1 MGETRSWMSSAN
13 SRLYKCLDIHKIMN
27 NPVKLTSLL
36 HSERPPPKCNVW
48 CHGDGL
54 DLLTKSSG
62 KEKIAKNPRLWQV
75 RNEIL
80 SCGLRAAPERE
91 KIKI

>member
-1 MGETRSWMSSAN
+1 MSSAN
-13 SRLYKCLDIHKIMN
+13 SRLYKCLDIHIMMN

-54 DLLTKSSG
+54 DLLTKRSG
-62 KEKIAKNPRLWQV
+62 KEKIAKNPELGQV
-75 RNEIL
+75 
-80 SCGLRAAPERE
+80 
-91 KIKI
+91 